1 MACDIATNDC
11 NPQFY
16 IPAEEKDQ
24 DISYQLLKL
33 HASITAY

>member
-11 NPQFY
+11 NAQFY
-16 IPAEEKDQ
+16 TPAEEKDQ

-33 HASITAY
+33 RASITTY